1 MNINKLILSLL
12 LFSLLGGYGNKDNV
26 SKQNS
31 NLNSKQNVT
40 KSNKKTFKIIT
51 YNVWYVF
58 NEKKK
63 IKEGQQWLKKQN
75 ADVVALQELTSIQP
89 KYLTKLA
96 KGWGHQYSALLK
108 QSGFSVGITA
118 KNPIDIIEKKIQGMH
133 HGYLHVKISE
143 IHFFIVHLSPF
154 QYKMRRKEAKILV
167 SKIKPLMKKKQPV
180 VILGD
185 FNAVTFYD
193 KNLLAQQPKLIGN
206 IKKTDDKYSYVQNLR
221 NGKID
226 FTAMKVF
233 CRAGLFDVVK
243 DKLPFKA
250 NVLFTY
256 PTGVFKDKKTSPK
269 YGERIDHILTGPL
282 LKNKVISA
290 DIPKGGG
297 LNAISDHY
305 PVIVELED
313 LQYN

>member
-12 LFSLLGGYGNKDNV
+12 LFSLLGGYGNKDNA

-31 NLNSKQNVT
+31 NPNSKQNIT
-40 KSNKKTFKIIT
+40 KSNKKKIKIIT

-63 IKEGQQWLKKQN
+63 IKKGQKWLKKQN

-118 KNPIDIIEKKIQGMH
+118 KNPIAIIEKKIQGMH
-133 HGYLHVKISE
+133 HGYLHVKTSG

-154 QYKMRRKEAKILV
+154 KYKMRRKEAKILV
-167 SKIKPLMKKKQPV
+167 SRVKPLIKKKQPV
-180 VILGD
+180 VVLGD
-185 FNAVTFYD
+185 FNAVRFSD
-193 KNLLAQQPKLIGN
+193 KSLLVQQPKLVSKM
-206 IKKTDDKYSYVQNLR
+206 KKTDDKYSYVQNLR

-243 DKLPFKA
+243 DKLPLKA
-250 NVLFTY
+250 DVLFTY
-256 PTGVFKDKKTSPK
+256 PTGVFGDKKTSPK

-282 LKNKVISA
+282 LKNKVIAA
-290 DIPKGGG
+290 DIPKECD
-297 LNAISDHY
+297 LNVISDHY

-313 LQYN
+313 F